1 MKTVTIEKLLIW
13 AFTQELPKVGSG
25 DLSVG
30 IGLSSAWAMTRDFAV
45 LGTLIDRSPNIYGV
59 VPDFLEYG
67 EPHPDA
73 LAAGAA
79 VRALAEMT
87 FSIPEGWQ
95 PFPEWPDEHG
105 LIAAEVA
112 RVVEEQRLKG
122 DRLSGR
128 YVVALVTGSAI
139 LGFGPDWQ
147 ADKPKVQDVTH
158 AGKPAWFVTRK
169 ARDAFGRVYEYETD
183 GFDRRKQRPVKGA
196 YRKYAISEPIRG
208 AILSRMEWELW
219 QDALAYLAKSLCGRL
234 ESHAI
239 ASFIPDRHPW
249 RRRVRSENSSQAV
262 DMAG

>member
-1 MKTVTIEKLLIW
+1 MKTVSIERLLTW

-30 IGLSSAWAMTRDFAV
+30 IGLSSAWAMTRDFAA
-45 LGTLIDRSPNIYGV
+45 LGTLIDRSPNVYGV
-59 VPDFLEYG
+59 VPDFLECG

-73 LAAGAA
+73 LAVGSA
-79 VRALAEMT
+79 VRALADMS

-128 YVVALVTGSAI
+128 HVVALVTGSAI
-139 LGFGPDWQ
+139 LGFGPDWR
-147 ADKPKVQDVTH
+147 ADRPKVREIAR
-158 AGKPAWFVTRK
+158 AGKPVWFVIRK
-169 ARDAFGRVYEYETD
+169 TRDAFGRDYEYETD
-183 GFDRRKQRPVKGA
+183 GFDRRKQRPVMGA
-196 YRKYAISEPIRG
+196 YRKYELSEPILG
-208 AILSRMEWELW
+208 AILSRMEWKLW
-219 QDALAYLAKSLCGRL
+219 QDALAHLARSLANRL

-239 ASFIPDRHPW
+239 APFVPDRHPW
-249 RRRVRSENSSQAV
+249 RRLARSENSLQAV
-262 DMAG
+262 DLAG